1 MRGIKTQRKQITDT
15 IRDLITANFRVETM
29 LVKAKVTTV
38 QMAKTLQDLSHQLDR
53 LQSLSGSY
61 HDSHET
67 Q

>member
-1 MRGIKTQRKQITDT
+1 MRGIKTQQKQITDT
-15 IRDLITANFRVETM
+15 IEDLITANFRVETM
-29 LVKAKVTTV
+29 LVKAKVATV
-38 QMAKTLQDLSHQLDR
+38 QMAKTLQDLSYQLDR

>member
-1 MRGIKTQRKQITDT
+1 MREIKTQQKQITDT
-15 IRDLITANFRVETM
+15 IEDLITTNFRVETM

-38 QMAKTLQDLSHQLDR
+38 QMTRTLQELSHQLAR